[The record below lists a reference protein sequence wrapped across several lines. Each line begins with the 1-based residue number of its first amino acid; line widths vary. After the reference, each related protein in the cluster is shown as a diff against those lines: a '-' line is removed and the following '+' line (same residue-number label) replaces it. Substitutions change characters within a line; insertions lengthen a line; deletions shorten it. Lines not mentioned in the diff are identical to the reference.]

1 MKKVRVY
8 NFESREMWIADGY
21 DELSELF
28 MALNTDD
35 SMFSEPMQ
43 STGLLDVNGK
53 EIFEGDVISVIGEL
67 HTVFY
72 DTKKGSFRL
81 NPHDKRWNVDYMSNY
96 AHIDS
101 FEIIGNIYETQELA
115 KEIEE

>member
-1 MKKVRVY
+1 
-8 NFESREMWIADGY
+8 
-21 DELSELF
+21 
-28 MALNTDD
+28 
-35 SMFSEPMQ
+35 MQ